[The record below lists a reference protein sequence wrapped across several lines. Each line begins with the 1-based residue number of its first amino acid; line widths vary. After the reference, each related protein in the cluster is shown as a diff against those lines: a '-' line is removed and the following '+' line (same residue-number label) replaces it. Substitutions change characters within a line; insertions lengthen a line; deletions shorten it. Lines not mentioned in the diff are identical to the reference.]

1 MRWRGR
7 RQSENIEDRR
17 GISTGGVAIGGGI
30 GGVIILILAH
40 LQ

>member
-17 GISTGGVAIGGGI
+17 GFNAGTLEACDSFREAE
-30 GGVIILILAH
+30 L
-40 LQ
+40 